1 MCRIQCDILIFIL
14 QSVLSFYIIFCT
26 FLSFKRKQKNKG
38 IAWYIR
44 KITTFFKSNGF
55 VVHCLVIILDGPK
68 KKSSTKHSKLRDKSS
83 QCHYMKKFLQRSS
96 VDF

>member
-68 KKSSTKHSKLRDKSS
+68 KILGQTQQVERQIIPMSLYEKIPPTL
-83 QCHYMKKFLQRSS
+83 
-96 VDF
+96 